1 MQIKYFNRRFVFS
14 HLVETTH
21 KVKGIVLRTVK
32 YGETSVITTLY
43 TDLFG
48 LQSYIVKGVRKSGKH
63 APAQAHYF
71 QPAALLDLVVYKN
84 AFKSLQ
90 YIREFQWGHLYDKVF
105 FDVVRNAVGMYMV
118 ELIVHSIKEEES
130 SPDLFDFFESAF
142 MLLDQGS
149 DETIANLPLIF
160 SVHFA
165 KLLGFQIHG
174 KYSEAAPYLDLVA
187 GSYVA
192 AKPDHPY
199 VMEGQYAE
207 ITSRINT
214 GKDIFKETSLPI
226 NHFIRRELLKYYQQF
241 FSLHLQQTGEMKSI
255 RILQA
260 VLQ

>member
-1 MQIKYFNRRFVFS
+1 M
-14 HLVETTH
+14 ETTH
-21 KVKGIVLRTVK
+21 KAKGIVLRTVR

-63 APAQAHYF
+63 APAKAHYF
-71 QPAALLDLVVYKN
+71 QPAALLELVVYKN
-84 AFKSLQ
+84 AFRSLQ
-90 YIREFQWGHLYDKVF
+90 YIKEFQWGYLYDKVF

-118 ELIVHSIKEEES
+118 ELIVHSIREEDPH
-130 SPDLFDFFESAF
+130 PDLFDFFESAF
-142 MLLDQGS
+142 ILLDKGS
-149 DETIANLPLIF
+149 DEAVADLPLIF
-160 SVHFA
+160 SMHFA
-165 KLLGFQIHG
+165 KHLGFQIHG

-199 VMEGQYAE
+199 MMEDKFAA
-207 ITSRINT
+207 ITSQINSR
-214 GKDIFKETSLPI
+214 KDIFAAAPLQI

-241 FSLHLQQTGEMKSI
+241 FSLHLQQSGEMKSL

-260 VLQ
+260 ILQ

>member
-1 MQIKYFNRRFVFS
+1 M
-14 HLVETTH
+14 
-21 KVKGIVLRTVK
+21 K

-63 APAQAHYF
+63 APAKAHYF

-90 YIREFQWGHLYDKVF
+90 YIKEFQWGYLYDKVF

-118 ELIVHSIKEEES
+118 ELVVHSIKEEEAN
-130 SPDLFDFFESAF
+130 PDLFDFFESAF
-142 MLLDQGS
+142 ILLDKGS
-149 DETIANLPLIF
+149 DEAIADLPLIF

-165 KLLGFQIHG
+165 KFLGFQIHG
-174 KYSEAAPYLDLVA
+174 KYSKAMPYLDLVA

-199 VMEGQYAE
+199 VMEDKLAE
-207 ITSRINT
+207 ITSAINSSRDMFA
-214 GKDIFKETSLPI
+214 GISLQI

>member
-1 MQIKYFNRRFVFS
+1 MAEPADAVLSYI
-14 HLVETTH
+14 VETTH

-32 YGETSVITTLY
+32 YGETSVITTVY

-48 LQSYIVKGVRKSGKH
+48 LQSYIVKGARKSGKH
-63 APAQAHYF
+63 APAKAHYF
-71 QPAALLDLVVYKN
+71 QPGALLDLLVYKN

-90 YIREFQWGHLYDKVF
+90 YIKEFQWGYLYDKVF

-118 ELIVHSIKEEES
+118 ELIVHSIKEEEAH
-130 SPDLFDFFESAF
+130 PDMFDFFENAF
-142 MLLDQGS
+142 ILLDKGS

-160 SVHFA
+160 SIYFA
-165 KLLGFQIHG
+165 KFLGFQIHG
-174 KYSEAAPYLDLVA
+174 KYSDAMPYLDLLA

-192 AKPDHPY
+192 EKPDHPY
-199 VMEGQYAE
+199 VMEDQLAA
-207 ITSRINT
+207 ITSRINSSR
-214 GKDIFKETSLPI
+214 DVFKEISLPI

-241 FSLHLQQTGEMKSI
+241 FSLHLQQVGEMKSI